1 MSQNGTPLDKLSV
14 REIKE
19 SREYITKFFSGRTY
33 WRGGEIP
40 RRLLEADFAVYLVAK
55 AGCNLGPQLFHEML
69 DAHAAAGRPLE
80 GLGDNDTLKRGRLYI
95 QLADECRQMNIPQ
108 EYSGGLVVLW
118 LWLCRGVRL
127 AGAAVDR
134 RTDAAA

>member
-1 MSQNGTPLDKLSV
+1 MSQNGSLLEQMSAK
-14 REIKE
+14 EIAA
-19 SREYITKFFSGRTY
+19 SREYITKFFAGRTY

-40 RRLLEADFAVYLVAK
+40 RRLLEADFTVYLAAK

-69 DAHAAAGRPLE
+69 DAHAAAGRSLE
-80 GLGDNDTLKRGRLYI
+80 GLGENDTLKRGRVYI
-95 QLADECRQMNIPQ
+95 DLADECRQMNIPQ

-127 AGAAVDR
+127 AAAAVDR